1 MLRADKLYVKF
12 LDASSLAENTERNDS
27 VKRSKKARQNLSY
40 VLIVRLAYVIV
51 FSLIYAFTA
60 FSF

>member
-12 LDASSLAENTERNDS
+12 LDASSLAEKTERNDS
-27 VKRSKKARQNLSY
+27 VKRSKKSRQNLSY

>member
-1 MLRADKLYVKF
+1 MLRADKLYVEF
-12 LDASSLAENTERNDS
+12 LDASSLVEKTERNDS
-27 VKRSKKARQNLSY
+27 VKRSKKSKQNLSY